1 MKILTKA
8 YGEYEI
14 DERQLIDVPVGLFG
28 FENLHRYAL
37 IDAHQKPFIWL
48 QSLEK
53 TEVAFVLINPLL
65 FRPDYTVD
73 ATEDDLAA
81 LEIGDPD
88 DMLCF
93 AIVTIPDDGRGM
105 TANLQGPLLINRKTH
120 RARQIISVNPQW
132 QIRHS
137 ITDELERQRSNAC

>member
-14 DERQLIDVPVGLFG
+14 DERQRIDVPVGLFG
-28 FENLHRYAL
+28 FESLHNYAL
-37 IDAHQKPFIWL
+37 IDAHQKPFFWL
-48 QSLEK
+48 QSLD
-53 TEVAFVLINPLL
+53 TVDVAFVLINPLL

-81 LEIGDPD
+81 LDIKDPT
-88 DMLCF
+88 DMLVF

-120 RARQIISVNPQW
+120 RARQIISTNPQW
-132 QIRHS
+132 QIRHG
-137 ITDELERQRSNAC
+137 ITEELERQRSSAC